1 MSDKRSSVFADEWRQ
16 CLEEHYKYV
25 VKNEDKATEETL
37 VPYLHRFGFTEDD
50 LRQLY
55 VQSTMRADE
64 MPDDFVPDIARAT
77 GEEVKAKEATPVS
90 EQLITSE
97 DKTFQAHPNECQC
110 PSCMDLVMDV
120 GHDQDGQPLEYP
132 AEPEEGEGN
141 IFPVAKPETKADE
154 DSPKQKSMF

>member
-1 MSDKRSSVFADEWRQ
+1 MPDKRGSVFADEWRQ

-25 VKNEDKATEETL
+25 VKNNDKATEETL
-37 VPYLHRFGFTEDD
+37 VPYLHRIGFTEDE

-77 GEEVKAKEATPVS
+77 GEEVEIQEPAAVA
-90 EQLITSE
+90 EQLITVE
-97 DKTFQAHPNECQC
+97 EKTFQAHPSECQC
-110 PSCMDLVMDV
+110 PSCMDLVMDI
-120 GHDQDGQPLEYP
+120 GHDIEGQPLEHP

-141 IFPVAKPETKADE
+141 IFSVAKPDAKTEGE
-154 DSPKQKSMF
+154 SPKQKSMF